1 MPLYQFSIP
10 HPRILLPAPR
20 LTSNYLHLLPL
31 PPPEP
36 LDLLPMLYALPLHL
50 PGVLLPRESELLLVL
65 PLDVVEGPL
74 EVLLLRG
81 QLDMVTVLLRLLVEL
96 DLGTLQV
103 QLLDTQVV
111 QLVVKRVEGF
121 GWRPLRKGEA

>member
-1 MPLYQFSIP
+1 MF
-10 HPRILLPAPR
+10 
-20 LTSNYLHLLPL
+20 
-31 PPPEP
+31 
-36 LDLLPMLYALPLHL
+36 
-50 PGVLLPRESELLLVL
+50 LPRESELLLVL

-81 QLDMVTVLLRLLVEL
+81 QLDMVAVLLRLPVEL

>member
-1 MPLYQFSIP
+1 M
-10 HPRILLPAPR
+10 
-20 LTSNYLHLLPL
+20 
-31 PPPEP
+31 
-36 LDLLPMLYALPLHL
+36 
-50 PGVLLPRESELLLVL
+50 LLPRESELLLVL

-81 QLDMVTVLLRLLVEL
+81 QLDMVAVLLRLPVEL
-96 DLGTLQV
+96 DLGALQV
-103 QLLDTQVV
+103 QLLYTQVV